1 MAFTAKELTHL
12 VGETNKAR
20 QVLDKVL
27 DYVDLVNKN
36 IEGLPEG
43 TKDSLEN
50 IDEQVSIIG
59 KKIEEVKKNINAELN
74 KIPVDPAD
82 VKTAA
87 EKLQLY
93 HANINEVIHW
103 ASTQLSGHEENSYW
117 WKYWKGVC
125 DIVVEQ
131 QVKQQQQ

>member
-50 IDEQVSIIG
+50 IDEQVS
-59 KKIEEVKKNINAELN
+59 KILGRISALHRMRRA
-74 KIPVDPAD
+74 I
-82 VKTAA
+82 
-87 EKLQLY
+87 
-93 HANINEVIHW
+93 
-103 ASTQLSGHEENSYW
+103 
-117 WKYWKGVC
+117 
-125 DIVVEQ
+125 
-131 QVKQQQQ
+131 